1 MANVLCVSHQQVFR
15 AKVVEWPW
23 HQRYSIIK
31 VLINQNITFHLPKYN
46 SNMFCVLK
54 VITDKLTLLCLT
66 MYSAIFLQSLLWDL
80 NQMTS
85 HVHTTR
91 PPPPPP
97 PLNRLTSCLGTRP
110 PLNRSTSCLGRK
122 GQVAILEN
130 SAIWRHTNV
139 NNTRVL
145 YTGYSYH
152 MIREFEGELSGVL
165 MERICRQW
173 AEWWQMTSSSF
184 VSPLDCLTSFLG
196 ISLSRAV
203 SSFGRI
209 TNVPKLAI
217 TAES

>member
-1 MANVLCVSHQQVFR
+1 MARITEDGTSWAIRHTSELYFHSAPPQQIDIM
-15 AKVVEWPW
+15 
-23 HQRYSIIK
+23 S
-31 VLINQNITFHLPKYN
+31 
-46 SNMFCVLK
+46 
-54 VITDKLTLLCLT
+54 
-66 MYSAIFLQSLLWDL
+66 
-80 NQMTS
+80 
-85 HVHTTR
+85 R
-91 PPPPPP
+91 P
-97 PLNRLTSCLGTRP
+97 TRP

>member
-1 MANVLCVSHQQVFR
+1 MWRHTNVKVSRMEGAPMAPLCFKFG
-15 AKVVEWPW
+15 AIPTIIYKVTAFWKKWHTSFFFEWPPSW
-23 HQRYSIIK
+23 KCQ
-31 VLINQNITFHLPKYN
+31 
-46 SNMFCVLK
+46 SNHTGFQ
-54 VITDKLTLLCLT
+54 TYPTL
-66 MYSAIFLQSLLWDL
+66 
-80 NQMTS
+80 
-85 HVHTTR
+85 
-91 PPPPPP
+91 
-97 PLNRLTSCLGTRP
+97 GP

>member
-1 MANVLCVSHQQVFR
+1 MTERGAWRWDTGEEC
-15 AKVVEWPW
+15 KVKQHDW
-23 HQRYSIIK
+23 
-31 VLINQNITFHLPKYN
+31 LIDWVDTP
-46 SNMFCVLK
+46 
-54 VITDKLTLLCLT
+54 
-66 MYSAIFLQSLLWDL
+66 
-80 NQMTS
+80 
-85 HVHTTR
+85 
-91 PPPPPP
+91 
-97 PLNRLTSCLGTRP
+97 TRP

>member
-1 MANVLCVSHQQVFR
+1 MNSKESHAGSIYRPYVL
-15 AKVVEWPW
+15 
-23 HQRYSIIK
+23 
-31 VLINQNITFHLPKYN
+31 LPEPIAG
-46 SNMFCVLK
+46 MW
-54 VITDKLTLLCLT
+54 
-66 MYSAIFLQSLLWDL
+66 A
-80 NQMTS
+80 
-85 HVHTTR
+85 
-91 PPPPPP
+91 
-97 PLNRLTSCLGTRP
+97 TRP

-209 TNVPKLAI
+209 TNVPKLVI
-217 TAES
+217 TAETYIRSWRKPPEIPEVCRMVCEHHGKAP